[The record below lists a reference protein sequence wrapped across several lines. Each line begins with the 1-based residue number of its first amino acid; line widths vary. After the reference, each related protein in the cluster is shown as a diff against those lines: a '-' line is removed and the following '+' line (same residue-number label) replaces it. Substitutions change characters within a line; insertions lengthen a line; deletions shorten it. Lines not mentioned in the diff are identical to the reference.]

1 MKWEEVL
8 KRKGLPKDFVP
19 SDDFRADAK
28 RLGIAVRPTP
38 LTDDEIEQYRRHL
51 MGESK
56 TPQERVSTTPSTGQ
70 DEEAAKRTKE
80 KEAELLAR
88 IQERN
93 KKARKE

>member
-1 MKWEEVL
+1 MKWKEVI
-8 KRKGLPKDFVP
+8 KKKELPKDFVP
-19 SDDFRADAK
+19 SGDFRADAK
-28 RLGIAVRPTP
+28 RLGIAVRPTS

-56 TPQERVSTTPSTGQ
+56 TPQERVSTTPSTVQ

-80 KEAELLAR
+80 NEAELLAR

-93 KKARKE
+93 KKARQE

>member
-1 MKWEEVL
+1 M
-8 KRKGLPKDFVP
+8 PKDFVP
-19 SDDFRADAK
+19 SGDFRADAK
-28 RLGIAVRPTP
+28 RLGIAVRPTS
-38 LTDDEIEQYRRHL
+38 LTDDEIEQYWRHL

-80 KEAELLAR
+80 NEAELLAR

-93 KKARKE
+93 KKARQE